1 MMMENNKD
9 SSFLRD
15 SVSKSVWQGTAN
27 FNGVKQATGVLESG
41 KIYDCL
47 IVGAGITGITTALLL
62 QRSGLSCV
70 IAEAQEPGF
79 GTTGGTSSH
88 LNTFFDA
95 TYPEVESDFGEESA
109 KLLARGGKEA
119 FSMIEG
125 FVRTLK
131 IDAELEGKSAWL
143 YAENEKESKQLQK
156 ILEASQRAG
165 VSVEPDGENLVPVP
179 FDSVICFKGQGQF
192 HPLKYIHGLLEE
204 FIKLGGVLVNH
215 TLIRESSFED
225 GIYTAN
231 SDSVSIRAKKL
242 FYATHIPPGVN
253 LMSLRNAPYRSYVL
267 GLKLKDENYPDGLAY
282 DMQEPYHY
290 FRTHTIDGQPYLI
303 VGGEDHKTGHGDPE
317 LAFRELE
324 EYVRQYYEVESVSY
338 RWSAQYYIPV
348 DGLPYIGQLPGAAE
362 GTYIATG
369 FNGNG
374 MMFGTLSA
382 KIIADLVLGNENEY
396 TSLFSP
402 SRMKPVAGF
411 TEFVKENADV
421 AWHFIADRFSAGQL
435 PALSDL
441 QSGEGRIVDF
451 EGKKIA
457 IYKDESGKV
466 TALNPICTHAGCT
479 VQFNTAEQSWD
490 CPCHGG
496 RFDVL
501 GKVLNGPPTKDLEM
515 VLISYDRKS

>member
-1 MMMENNKD
+1 MENSKD
-9 SSFLRD
+9 HSSLRD
-15 SVSKSVWQGTAN
+15 GASKSLWQEATG
-27 FNGVKQATGVLESG
+27 FNGLKQAGSVMESG

-47 IVGAGITGITTALLL
+47 IVGAGITGITTALML
-62 QRSGLSCV
+62 QGSGLSCV

-119 FSMIEG
+119 FNRIEG
-125 FVRTLK
+125 FVTALK
-131 IDAELEGKSAWL
+131 IDCELEAKSAWL
-143 YAENEKESKQLQK
+143 YAENEKESKQLQQ
-156 ILEASQRAG
+156 ILEASKRAG
-165 VSVEPDGENLVPVP
+165 VAVEAADENVVPLP
-179 FDSVICFKGQGQF
+179 FDSVIRFQGQGQF

-204 FIKLGGVLVNH
+204 FVKLGGVLLNH
-215 TLIRESSFED
+215 TPIRESSFDD
-225 GIYTAN
+225 GIHTSK
-231 SDSVSIRAKKL
+231 SDSTAIRANKL
-242 FYATHIPPGVN
+242 FYATHIPPGIN

-267 GLKLKDENYPDGLAY
+267 GLKLKDENYPHGLAY

-290 FRTHTIDGQPYLI
+290 FRTHMIEGQPYLI

-317 LAFRELE
+317 LAFQQLE
-324 EYVRQYYEVESVSY
+324 DYVRQYFEVESIPY
-338 RWSAQYYIPV
+338 RWSAQYYVPV
-348 DGLPYIGQLPGAAE
+348 DGLPYIGQLPGAAA

-382 KIIADLVLGNENEY
+382 KIITDLILENENEY
-396 TSLFSP
+396 ASLFSP

-421 AWHFIADRFSAGQL
+421 AWHFIADRFSAAQL
-435 PALSDL
+435 RTLSDL
-441 QSGEGRIVDF
+441 PSGEGKLVDF
-451 EGKKIA
+451 EGKKLA

-479 VQFNTAEQSWD
+479 VKFNAAEQSWD

-496 RFDVL
+496 RFDLL
-501 GKVLNGPPTKDLEM
+501 GKVLNGPPAKDLETVM
-515 VLISYDRKS
+515 ISYDLKP